1 MVTLRHL
8 LASDQRVGMGEKQQN
23 QKLLNSNWKQRGQG
37 EVNKETGIII
47 LNYFWIF
54 TGFFFSASYGSLQ
67 KTKSEKE
74 QLPLDMRW

>member
-47 LNYFWIF
+47 LNYF
-54 TGFFFSASYGSLQ
+54 
-67 KTKSEKE
+67 
-74 QLPLDMRW
+74 